1 MNKELEKVK
10 EKRIKE
16 IEVYANSHTRDK
28 FDRNGNKIDVY
39 VDYNPIVVSEKFFKK
54 LYTPKEGVILY
65 TSEQLNEFYELYREL
80 VIEVNDKIG
89 TFPTSLPTF
98 CKLIGIT
105 VEVLKQYRDTA
116 NLEMKKTIDRI
127 YDEIN
132 DDNLFLSQ
140 LGQASEKST
149 MFKLKSINEVTE
161 KKAPNVNVNLK
172 GVINQAKYDAKLEK
186 YQDLLLGTS
195 KKGKKK
201 EQS

>member
-10 EKRIKE
+10 KERIDGI
-16 IEVYANSHTRDK
+16 IEYAESHK
-28 FDRNGNKIDVY
+28 KIKYDRNGSPIGTF

-54 LYTPKEGVILY
+54 LFTSKEGVLLY

-201 EQS
+201 E

>member
-1 MNKELEKVK
+1 MNKELEKIR
-10 EKRIKE
+10 EKRVQE
-16 IEVYANSHTRDK
+16 IELYAKTHTKPK
-28 FDRNGNKIDVY
+28 FDKNGNKIDVY
-39 VDYNPIVVSEKFFKK
+39 VDYNPLVVAEKFFKR
-54 LYTPKEGVILY
+54 LYKPKEGVILY
-65 TSEQLNEFYELYREL
+65 TSEQLKEFYELYREL
-80 VIEVNDKIG
+80 VMEVNDKIG

-105 VEVLKQYRDTA
+105 VEVLKQYRETS
-116 NLEMKKTIDRI
+116 NLEMKKTIDTI

-149 MFKLKSINEVTE
+149 IFKLKSINEVTE

-186 YQDLLLGTS
+186 YQDLLLGAT
-195 KKGKKK
+195 KKSKKK
-201 EQS
+201 E